1 MKKKILAVMATIT
14 SVSAYAEIKLKGISE
29 LKSQTDE
36 AGNSLT
42 EIVLNVIGAALAISL
57 LFVIYAIAS
66 NHPKAKEYG
75 ISWVVAL
82 VIYLVARYAIF
93 S

>member
-1 MKKKILAVMATIT
+1 MKRKFLAILATLT
-14 SVSAYAEIKLKGISE
+14 SLTTYAEIKLKGISE

-36 AGNSLT
+36 AGESIT

-93 S
+93 Q

>member
-1 MKKKILAVMATIT
+1 MKRKFLTAMATIISAT
-14 SVSAYAEIKLKGISE
+14 SYAEIKLKGISE